1 MTQFSALSYSISKL
15 VHETSIRCYNLAID
29 SSIKKELFCAKAIL
43 TALNDSNEILSLFS
57 TFHRQDLSDS
67 VITHGKRYLKEYA
80 KFPEL
85 KDDYLVFQ
93 NSLDGVIEKIS
104 IADKNN
110 IALDNSEIDLLSER
124 FYLIVKKIQ
133 VFFANQSQNKDSL
146 EFIHALSIV
155 YKIEDIPLQEQIIL
169 ADLLVL
175 IKELWSME
183 YKDATSKAVN
193 IVNRFYLNPAQL
205 LQIDGD
211 GLDTGKIFNVI
222 ISKLTSAENSV
233 LVCLQDTH
241 ILSLYDRLKNH
252 EGYMLNMFGL
262 LEKIHTEAQ
271 FRYSYNRLSDTG
283 YQLLSRFQ
291 SFDAI
296 NHQIENLEF
305 SILEAY
311 LFKKSNFTKEILVSI
326 AKHSH
331 NIKALS
337 INKDENFL
345 KTLSYIDKKL
355 SNQSKGADGSLAM
368 LSSLKS
374 SLNKLLPSHVKKR
387 YSELDDFHN
396 IALQKKY
403 SNLFLNIIS
412 IFEGEENA
420 NKFLQNILT
429 HRLASDYYLPHLSN
443 SIDKLRI
450 QALDR
455 KKVVS
460 LLSELNFLTIFSP
473 GNFNNITSF
482 NFRKSGKVIEL
493 KTPVEYIKSLID
505 NICVNINAFQLETLY
520 KSVAYNT
527 KLTAMQLLLI
537 DSIKIQIKQRMTV
550 RKLLYSIVSGK
561 KKEYDKLKLLKKI
574 SSASRIAVNS

>member
-1 MTQFSALSYSISKL
+1 MTQFTSLSYSISKL
-15 VHETSIRCYNLAID
+15 VHETSIRCYNLEID
-29 SSIKKELFCAKAIL
+29 SSIKKELACAKAIL
-43 TALNDSNEILSLFS
+43 MALNDSNEILSLLS
-57 TFHRQDLSDS
+57 TLHRQDLSDS
-67 VITHGKRYLKEYA
+67 VITHGKRYLKEYE
-80 KFPEL
+80 KYPEL

-110 IALDNSEIDLLSER
+110 IALENSEIDLLSER
-124 FYLIVKKIQ
+124 FYVIVKKIQ

-183 YKDATSKAVN
+183 YKDARFKGVN
-193 IVNRFYLNPAQL
+193 ILNRFYLNPALL

-211 GLDTGKIFNVI
+211 GLDTGEIFNVI
-222 ISKLTSAENSV
+222 ISKLTLAENSV
-233 LVCLQDTH
+233 LLYLQDAQ

-252 EGYMLNMFGL
+252 EAYMLNMFGL

-345 KTLSYIDKKL
+345 KILGHIDKKL
-355 SNQSKGADGSLAM
+355 SNQSKGGDGSLAM

-412 IFEGEENA
+412 IFEGTENA

-443 SIDKLRI
+443 SIEKLRI

-527 KLTAMQLLLI
+527 KLTAMQLLLM

-574 SSASRIAVNS
+574 SSSSRIAVNS

>member
-1 MTQFSALSYSISKL
+1 M
-15 VHETSIRCYNLAID
+15 
-29 SSIKKELFCAKAIL
+29 
-43 TALNDSNEILSLFS
+43 
-57 TFHRQDLSDS
+57 
-67 VITHGKRYLKEYA
+67 
-80 KFPEL
+80 
-85 KDDYLVFQ
+85 
-93 NSLDGVIEKIS
+93 
-104 IADKNN
+104 
-110 IALDNSEIDLLSER
+110 
-124 FYLIVKKIQ
+124 
-133 VFFANQSQNKDSL
+133 
-146 EFIHALSIV
+146 
-155 YKIEDIPLQEQIIL
+155 
-169 ADLLVL
+169 
-175 IKELWSME
+175 
-183 YKDATSKAVN
+183 
-193 IVNRFYLNPAQL
+193 
-205 LQIDGD
+205 
-211 GLDTGKIFNVI
+211 
-222 ISKLTSAENSV
+222 
-233 LVCLQDTH
+233 
-241 ILSLYDRLKNH
+241 
-252 EGYMLNMFGL
+252 
-262 LEKIHTEAQ
+262 
-271 FRYSYNRLSDTG
+271 
-283 YQLLSRFQ
+283 
-291 SFDAI
+291 
-296 NHQIENLEF
+296 
-305 SILEAY
+305 
-311 LFKKSNFTKEILVSI
+311 VSI

-345 KTLSYIDKKL
+345 KILGHIDKKL
-355 SNQSKGADGSLAM
+355 SNQSKGVDGSLAM

-387 YSELDDFHN
+387 YSELDYFHN
-396 IALQKKY
+396 IALRKKY

-412 IFEGEENA
+412 IFEGSENA

-527 KLTAMQLLLI
+527 KLTAMQLLLM